1 MSKRMLSKSN
11 EPWLG
16 KMLPAIHNEYQSVME
31 SAKGL
36 GSRLAKLKGLII
48 PPNRHFHTS
57 LTNRDMAH
65 ILGMS
70 AQNYPR
76 LENAFKG
83 DRKDWS
89 YTIENLI
96 LTCVMFRVSADFLL
110 FGKQI
115 YKMPLENQETLEKPK
130 QPEVDMDSFN
140 ALKRDK
146 AAMLELVSF
155 QRQKI
160 EDLEKKNRELQE
172 LIDDMTD
179 MDR

>member
-1 MSKRMLSKSN
+1 MSHMLSKSN
-11 EPWLG
+11 EDWLG
-16 KMLPAIHNEYQSVME
+16 RMLPTIRDEYQSVME
-31 SAKGL
+31 NAKGL
-36 GSRLAKLKGLII
+36 GNRLAKLKGLII

-96 LTCVMFRVSADFLL
+96 HTCVLFRVSADYLL

-115 YKMPLENQETLEKPK
+115 YKMPLDNQEVIEKPK
-130 QPEVDMDSFN
+130 QPVIDLDTLN
-140 ALKRDK
+140 TLKNDK
-146 AAMLELVSF
+146 AAMHELIHF

-160 EDLEKKNRELQE
+160 KQQDEKIKELQE

-179 MDR
+179 MEK